1 MPACNGWG
9 EGEPAW
15 WLNLQAH
22 PDASIDIAGGTR
34 RVRGR
39 AAVGAERA
47 RLSERWRAV
56 DANLDAYAARRPSG
70 TAVVI
75 LEPHPAADRE
85 R

>member
-1 MPACNGWG
+1 M
-9 EGEPAW
+9 
-15 WLNLQAH
+15 
-22 PDASIDIAGGTR
+22 
-34 RVRGR
+34 RGR

-47 RLSERWRAV
+47 RLWERWRAV